1 MPRARPDTVANPA
14 SQSPRVIRSV
24 IFTLAAEALRE
35 PTIATGGI
43 ARHSGIAADRN
54 QGRRVVDHLQPARI
68 VRLAER
74 DQRNPRFAA
83 SLDLTFSLFAGAN
96 LRRAGAAAACQCRQR
111 FKRRACSAEMVEQR
125 TKGARADILTADES
139 QPVQPLFIRQTY

>member
-1 MPRARPDTVANPA
+1 
-14 SQSPRVIRSV
+14 
-24 IFTLAAEALRE
+24 
-35 PTIATGGI
+35 
-43 ARHSGIAADRN
+43 
-54 QGRRVVDHLQPARI
+54 

-74 DQRNPRFAA
+74 DQRNAKFAA

-125 TKGARADILTADES
+125 AKGARADIVTADEAEPIDLPATVDLIS
-139 QPVQPLFIRQTY
+139 VSVRMLRPCRV